1 MWNQKSKKVIFRVAW
16 AGSFSLQDRKVV
28 VTFSLVDMLLDFIA
42 PAFPSPPE
50 ALVTPDQ
57 RVWAFI
63 WTLLPPW
70 EHQVLEQENLAGFPH
85 GSLIPPPVPIW
96 NSPGCR

>member
-16 AGSFSLQDRKVV
+16 AGSVSLQDRKVV

-85 GSLIPPPVPIW
+85 GSLIPPPVPMW